1 MPASFADSNI
11 LLYALT
17 TGWKA
22 ERAWEILRARPTIN
36 VQVLNE
42 VLNVLRLKQRLSWVE
57 IEERMSLIRE
67 LLPEMDLTV
76 QVHDVGRAL
85 AARYQFRTYDAMI
98 VAAALEA
105 NCERLWSEDMQDGMV
120 VWDRLTIRNPFL

>member
-1 MPASFADSNI
+1 MPASFADSNVV
-11 LLYALT
+11 LYALT

-22 ERAWEILRARPTIN
+22 ERAWEILRTRPTIN

-42 VLNVLRLKQRLSWVE
+42 VLNVLRLKQRLDWAE
-57 IEERMSLIRE
+57 IDERMSLIRE
-67 LLPEMDLTV
+67 LLPEIDLTV

-105 NCERLWSEDMQDGMV
+105 GCGRLWSEDMQDGLV
-120 VWDRLTIRNPFL
+120 VWNRVTIRNPFL